1 MWGIE
6 MVKRLALAA
15 MALCVLLCGCSV
27 IRESGQ
33 QGEKIPVSVLDLS
46 GLEYYGRVDKSA
58 VYFYNETNGT
68 LTAEIRTLVI
78 GQDTNPAEAAIE
90 QLLRG
95 PSNDSLKA
103 VAPAGMTLESIE
115 FSRGVANIYLNYTG
129 TQMQPRQAYQLEL
142 AITNTVTD
150 ILGASYICIFYNG
163 VRAGFMGYPSAPLR
177 KQTGSIEE
185 AFLNAYAR
193 FVPETPPADEQ
204 TDDEQPIE
212 TPRPRT
218 SEISTVLYF
227 VSTSGQYILPEVRTV
242 KYTEDNHINAL
253 IEELRKGP
261 LNTSGM
267 ESPFSSRLQL
277 ISEPEFEQTADGGYH
292 LRLYFDSRPVRSEFL
307 QQEEMALSYAAL
319 IYTITGFMPNVQ
331 SIEIY
336 EGSTLITAQGA
347 PDGKF
352 VRNNY
357 NGYIGSSVPLYFAD
371 RNSDLLLEIQRS
383 QEQGRTW
390 SAKARVIELLR
401 GPLSKDGDNV
411 WPVMPSGVTE
421 ADILAVDVY
430 NDTAYVNLSQ
440 RFKEACEKLSAKN
453 EMLLVF
459 SLVNTITAMDGISK
473 VQFLIEGK
481 QTMELAGSLC
491 ISDPF
496 LRNYGIIKSGG

>member
-1 MWGIE
+1 

-15 MALCVLLCGCSV
+15 LALCFLLCGCSV
-27 IRESGQ
+27 IRESGR
-33 QGEKIPVSVLDLS
+33 QGEKIPVSALDLS

-58 VYFYNETNGT
+58 VYFFNETSGT
-68 LTAEIRTLVI
+68 LTAELRTLVI
-78 GQDTNPAEAAIE
+78 DQDTNPAQAAIE

-95 PSNDSLKA
+95 PSNESLKG
-103 VAPAGMTLESIE
+103 VAPEYMTLESIE
-115 FSRGVANIYLNYTG
+115 FSRGVANIYFNYDG
-129 TQMQPRQAYQLEL
+129 AQMQPRQAYQLEL

-163 VRAGFMGYPSAPLR
+163 ARAGFMGYPSAPLR
-177 KQTGSIEE
+177 KQTGGIEE

-193 FVPETPPADEQ
+193 FVPETQNVRENA
-204 TDDEQPIE
+204 EQPVE

-227 VSTSGQYILPEVRTV
+227 VSTSGQYILPEVRTI
-242 KYTEDNHINAL
+242 KYTEENYVSAL
-253 IEELRKGP
+253 IDELRKGP
-261 LNTSGM
+261 LNTSSM
-267 ESPFSSRLQL
+267 ESPFSGKSQL
-277 ISEPEFEQTADGGYH
+277 ILEPEFEQISDGG
-292 LRLYFDSRPVRSEFL
+292 LSLKLYFDNRPVRSEFL
-307 QQEEMALSYAAL
+307 LQEEMALSYAAL
-319 IYTITGFMPNVQ
+319 IYTITGFIPNVQ
-331 SIEIY
+331 RIEIY

-352 VRNNY
+352 IRSNY
-357 NGYIGSSVPLYFAD
+357 KGYIGSSIPLYFAD
-371 RNSDLLLEIQRS
+371 RNSDLLLEVHRS

-390 SAKARVIELLR
+390 SAKARIIELLR
-401 GPLSKDGDNV
+401 GPLEKDGNNV

-421 ADILAVDVY
+421 DDILAVEVY
-430 NDTAYVNLSQ
+430 NDTAYVNLSR
-440 RFKEACEKLSAKN
+440 RFKDACEKLSAKN

-473 VQFLIEGK
+473 VQFLVEGE

-496 LRNYGIIKSGG
+496 LRNFGIIKSGG